1 MTSKRPHTFLLAL
14 ILLGAFMS
22 RTAFGDSCDK
32 PPAPRYKPGQ
42 VDHYPHGAD
51 VISCSRPAPGK
62 EAWHIEYPSVDRRR
76 TDYPAITFNAGDTLT
91 LSASGCVQTGGHR
104 STWKRYVN
112 PDNGKGH
119 LDTQYYGTVLIPGVT
134 GDTVDQTIQHWIGPP
149 FTVPRAGHLVLGYV
163 DDGGLGDN
171 GYHNHDNGANNQCV
185 NQSKVTVNI
194 LIDHNPRPVP
204 SCPQWLSFVNTPVAP
219 DQPELARVASLLRA
233 QAEVPL
239 GLPIT
244 ADVGQAAITHF
255 QVFQDGSPGK
265 TSTPSNRPLNSA
277 ELHSDGCV
285 YVAVTPIAA
294 PIWYPVDLYFDSSPQ
309 SAWQAR
315 PWDVAIGNRSFSTLK
330 EWNHDLS
337 RWLPTFVPGYC
348 VGAGSSWRW
357 TAPRWIKMC
366 APPRLPPSAWT
377 AANMAGFPVAEGL
390 DTEVKH
396 SGAMCNWII
405 KQPPS
410 RSDGCIHFNSQEWV
424 GVNTSNSTF
433 VKGVW
438 RFLTAEGT
446 VTNSFLSGGDFS
458 GDHSGMP
465 DGHFVGVHTDV
476 LAHND
481 AVDNCPDL
489 ANKISGGDLLNAT
502 GGEHCVD
509 WEVNLL
515 PDPSFRHLLA
525 ANESKL
531 NDRSGGDCQSQ
542 HAEYREGNQHDV
554 GSSKPNAF
562 SAGLGVEGEQW
573 YYPLGFRPE
582 PGDRAVVRGVWI
594 VDCGHPD
601 WHTELHPA
609 SLLES
614 SYLQTSDY
622 ASALGATWNRP
633 LRLTDNWRSITGGV
647 PAVVTKVIVSP
658 VFAESKLEIDVWPP
672 ARPCAGARLMT
683 AREDVHQNVAWS
695 GITIA
700 SETPLPA
707 DGNPN
712 HLHVTFSRNGSLT
725 LRFGGDGDV
734 QNPDQ
739 HLTFFTAYM
748 AWWAVDAKTC
758 HPPGGPGTGSVNR
771 PPVPRQLPVRVR
783 STRNEVPRS

>member
-1 MTSKRPHTFLLAL
+1 MSRRLPIVVFFALAL
-14 ILLGAFMS
+14 PCGLLS

-42 VDHYPHGAD
+42 AAHYPHGAD
-51 VISCSRPAPGK
+51 VISCSKPAPGK

-76 TDYPAITFNAGDTLT
+76 TDYPAIAFKAGDTLT
-91 LSASGCVQTGGHR
+91 LGASGCVQTGGHGA
-104 STWKRYVN
+104 TWKRYVN
-112 PDNGKGH
+112 PDNGSGH
-119 LDTQYYGTVLIPGVT
+119 LDSQYYGTVLIPGVT
-134 GDTVDQTIQHWIGPP
+134 GANVDQSIKHWIGPP
-149 FTVPRAGHLVLGYV
+149 FTVPNAGHLVLGYV

-171 GYHNHDNGANNQCV
+171 GYNDHDNGTNNQCV
-185 NQSKVTVNI
+185 NQSKVTVDI
-194 LIDHNPRPVP
+194 LIDHNPRPDL
-204 SCPQWLSFVNTPVAP
+204 SCPQWNSFVNTPAAP

-239 GLPIT
+239 GIPVT

-255 QVFQDGSPGK
+255 QVFQDGSPGAA
-265 TSTPSNRPLNSA
+265 SARSNRPLNSA
-277 ELHSDGCV
+277 ELHTDGCV
-285 YVAVTPIAA
+285 YVAVTPVAA
-294 PIWYPVDLYFDSSPQ
+294 PIWYPVDLAFDASPQ
-309 SAWQAR
+309 SGWQAR
-315 PWDVAIGNRSFSTLK
+315 PWDAAIGNRSFSTL
-330 EWNHDLS
+330 EAWNRDVTH
-337 RWLPTFVPGYC
+337 WLPTFAPGNC
-348 VGAGSSWRW
+348 AGAGSSWRW

-377 AANMAGFPVAEGL
+377 AANMAGFPVAETVGA
-390 DTEVKH
+390 EVKQ
-396 SGAMCNWII
+396 SGAICKWQI
-405 KQPPS
+405 KEKPS
-410 RSDGCIHFNSQEWV
+410 LDGCGHFDSPEWT
-424 GVNTSNSTF
+424 GAQ
-433 VKGVW
+433 GR

-446 VTNSFLSGGDFS
+446 VTNSFLSGGDYS

-465 DGHFVGVHTDV
+465 NGHFVGVHTDV
-476 LAHND
+476 MAHND

-489 ANKISGGDLLNAT
+489 ATASS
-502 GGEHCVD
+502 GEHCAD

-525 ANESKL
+525 ADESKL
-531 NDRSGGDCQSQ
+531 NDRNGGDCQSK
-542 HAEYREGNQHDV
+542 HSDRYRKGNQSSDV
-554 GSSKPNAF
+554 GGA
-562 SAGLGVEGEQW
+562 LGVEGEQW

-582 PGDRAVVRGVWI
+582 PGDRAVVRGLWI

-609 SLLES
+609 SLVQS
-614 SYLQTSDY
+614 SYLQTRDY
-622 ASALGATWNRP
+622 APALGVTWNRP
-633 LRLTDNWRSITGGV
+633 LRLTDNWRSITGGM

-658 VFAESKLEIDVWPP
+658 VFAESKVEIDIWPP
-672 ARPCAGARLMT
+672 ARPCAAARLMT
-683 AREDVHQNVAWS
+683 AREDAHQNAAWS

-712 HLHVTFSRNGSLT
+712 HLHVTFARKSPLT

-748 AWWAVDAKTC
+748 AWWAVDARTC
-758 HPPGGPGTGSVNR
+758 RPPGGPGTGE
-771 PPVPRQLPVRVR
+771 RVAVGLR
-783 STRNEVPRS
+783 